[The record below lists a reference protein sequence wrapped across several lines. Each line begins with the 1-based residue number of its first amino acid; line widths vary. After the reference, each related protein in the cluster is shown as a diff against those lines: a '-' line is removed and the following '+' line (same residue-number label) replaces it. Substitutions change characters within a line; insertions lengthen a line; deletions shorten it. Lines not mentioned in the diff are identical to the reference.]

1 MDMTDKFERIRDVLD
16 EANDTLSDLLEDDD
30 LEHADALRQKVRS
43 FYEQMKRMESQS
55 ESLLDEVRRIHQD
68 D

>member
-30 LEHADALRQKVRS
+30 LEHADTLRQKVRS

-68 D
+68 G

>member
-1 MDMTDKFERIRDVLD
+1 MDLGDKFERIRDVLD
-16 EANDTLSDLLEDDD
+16 EVNDSLSDVLDDDD
-30 LEHADALRQKVRS
+30 LEHADALRQQVRT

-55 ESLLDEVRRIHQD
+55 ERLLDGVRRIHQD

>member
-1 MDMTDKFERIRDVLD
+1 MDLGDKFERIRDILD
-16 EANDTLSDLLEDDD
+16 EVTDTLSDVLEDDD
-30 LEHADALRQKVRS
+30 LENADALRQQVRT

-55 ESLLDEVRRIHQD
+55 ETLLDGVRRIHQD

>member
-1 MDMTDKFERIRDVLD
+1 MDLGDKFERIRDILD
-16 EANDTLSDLLEDDD
+16 EATDTISDVLEDDD
-30 LEHADALRQKVRS
+30 LEHQDALRQQVRT

-55 ESLLDEVRRIHQD
+55 ETLLDAVRRIHQD